1 MTIDEKIK
9 SIVFDILN
17 SNLKD
22 IFNARYKKDTMFVGH
37 SGGGCFHIYLE
48 DPILNWEMDGRTH
61 QEYWVINPIGEH
73 DNGGDADIDFSSELN
88 KEGYWITSID
98 SVDGYLDYIDSFENI
113 VKRIE
118 DGSLAKVIKSKAL
131 KKANELVKDV
141 YEDELFLARLLGVLE
156 EE

>member
-1 MTIDEKIK
+1 MTIDEKFK
-9 SIVFDILN
+9 SIAFDILN

-22 IFNARYKKDTMFVGH
+22 IFDKRYKDETMFIGH

-48 DPILNWEMDGRTH
+48 DPKLSWDYEGES
-61 QEYWVINPIGEH
+61 QKEYWILNPIGEH
-73 DNGGDADIDFSSELN
+73 GEGGDCDIDFSGELD
-88 KEGYWITSID
+88 KEGLWLTSID
-98 SVDGYLDYIDSFENI
+98 SAEGYLDYIDSFENI

-118 DGSLAKVIKSKAL
+118 DGSLAKVLKSESLMKT
-131 KKANELVKDV
+131 NELVKDI

>member
-1 MTIDEKIK
+1 MTIDEKMKNIA
-9 SIVFDILN
+9 FDVLG

-22 IFNARYKKDTMFVGH
+22 IFKSRYEKETMFIGH

-48 DPILNWEMDGRTH
+48 DPILKFEMDGESYK
-61 QEYWVINPIGEH
+61 EYWILNPIGEH
-73 DNGGDADIDFSSELN
+73 DNGGDCDIDFSSELN
-88 KEGYWITSID
+88 KEGYWLTSID

>member
-1 MTIDEKIK
+1 MTIDEKMKNIA
-9 SIVFDILN
+9 FDILS
-17 SNLKD
+17 SNLKN
-22 IFNARYKKDTMFVGH
+22 IFNERYRKNKMFVGH

-48 DPILNWEMDGRTH
+48 DPILKYDMDGETF
-61 QEYWVINPIGEH
+61 QEYWILNPIGEH
-73 DNGGDADIDFSSELN
+73 DNGGDCDIDFSSELN
-88 KEGYWITSID
+88 KEGYWLTSID

-131 KKANELVKDV
+131 RKANELVKDV

>member
-1 MTIDEKIK
+1 LNLRDQILIK
-9 SIVFDILN
+9 LIN
-17 SNLKD
+17 
-22 IFNARYKKDTMFVGH
+22 
-37 SGGGCFHIYLE
+37 C
-48 DPILNWEMDGRTH
+48 TH